1 MQKRI
6 SKRLREEESK
16 VVFNPGTSKMNIWEK
31 KKREQEIESEILRAV
46 NGRVGFRSVQL

>member
-16 VVFNPGTSKMNIWEK
+16 VVFNYGTSKMNIWEK
-31 KKREQEIESEILRAV
+31 KKENRR
-46 NGRVGFRSVQL
+46 